1 MLNFQSIGEKEMTY
15 LSNMKKRVKS
25 GYALLLGLFTT
36 GALAEDFDIGEAP
49 EGPLED
55 VVSFIQDIVNTISGP
70 GVFAIGFVSLVCV
83 VALWVFAPKAG
94 PVMAFAMRV
103 AIGVLIL
110 LNIPL
115 WFTYL
120 AGS

>member
-1 MLNFQSIGEKEMTY
+1 MTY
-15 LSNMKKRVKS
+15 LSALKQRYKTGS
-25 GYALLLGLFTT
+25 ALLLSFFT
-36 GALAEDFDIGEAP
+36 GSALAEDFDIGDAP
-49 EGPLED
+49 TGPLED
-55 VVSFIQDIVNTISGP
+55 VVSFVQDIVNTISGP
-70 GVFAIGFVSLVCV
+70 GVFAIGFVSLVAV

-94 PVMAFAMRV
+94 PVMALAMRV

-120 AGS
+120 SGG

>member
-1 MLNFQSIGEKEMTY
+1 MY
-15 LSNMKKRVKS
+15 LSKIKNKAI
-25 GYALLLGLFTT
+25 GCYLLLLGLFS
-36 GALAEDFDIGEAP
+36 GSAFAEDFDIGDAP
-49 EGPLED
+49 AGPLED

-70 GVFAIGFVSLVCV
+70 GVFAIGFVSLVSV

-94 PVMAFAMRV
+94 PVMALAMRT
-103 AIGVLIL
+103 AIGVLVL

-120 AGS
+120 SGA